1 MIIIGELINGTRKA
15 VAAAVAQRDAEHL
28 RDHARKQEAARA
40 SFIDCNAGT
49 PSDRELGDMVWVVRT
64 VQEVTSL
71 PLAIDSPNPKVVE
84 AGLDAYTGSATPMVN
99 SVSLEKA
106 RVGTMLPLAAE
117 RQTNVV
123 ALAMDDGGV
132 PSKPGERESVA
143 KRLIE
148 TCVNAGLPP
157 GNLYVDPV
165 VTTQSSD
172 TCTGPLI
179 LQAVAAIRQFAPEV
193 HITGGLSNISFGLPN
208 RKLLNRVF
216 VTLCMGYGLD
226 SGILDPT
233 DEHLMATII
242 AAEALLGRDEWCMGY
257 ITAGRAGKLM
267 DQG

>member
-15 VAAAVAQRDAEHL
+15 VATAIEQRNAAHIQELAQKQDA
-28 RDHARKQEAARA
+28 AGA

-49 PSDRELGDMVWVVRT
+49 PGDRELDDMVWAVRA

-71 PLAIDSPNPKVVE
+71 PLAIDSPSPRVVA
-84 AGLDAYTGSATPMVN
+84 AGLDAYTGSATPMIN
-99 SVSLEKA
+99 SVSLEKD
-106 RVGTMLPLAAE
+106 RVDAMLPLAAE
-117 RQTNVV
+117 RQTNIV
-123 ALAMDDGGV
+123 ALAMDDSGV
-132 PSKPGERESVA
+132 PTKPGAREDVA
-143 KRLIE
+143 KRLID
-148 TCVNAGLPP
+148 TCVDAGLPP

-172 TCTGPLI
+172 QCTGPLI
-179 LQAVAAIRQFAPEV
+179 LQAIAAIKEFAPEV
-193 HITGGLSNISFGLPN
+193 HITGGLSNISYGLPN

-216 VTLCMGYGLD
+216 VALCMGYGLD

-242 AAEALLGRDEWCMGY
+242 AAEALLNRDEWCMNY

-267 DQG
+267 D